1 MNSENI
7 RRWIQFAVGVT
18 VIIYALRTE
27 HDSQT
32 RLELVGFGC
41 LLIDFE
47 HTLKAIGIWKG
58 TPSSD
63 VGAKQ

>member
-1 MNSENI
+1 MSENI
-7 RRWIQFAVGVT
+7 RRWIQFAAGVA
-18 VIIYALRTE
+18 VIAFALRYE

-47 HTLKAIGIWKG
+47 HTLKAIGLWKG
-58 TPSSD
+58 SSSSEE
-63 VGAKQ
+63 AKP